1 MNPRHEPR
9 SCWGGSTLFD
19 PSLSALRSP
28 SPPLLSSPHPLSQSD
43 LPPLAEISLSRSV
56 GCLGRSAAPLT
67 SQATT
72 SNSLP
77 PLQREHRLLQLLELS
92 AIQLLIFEP
101 QRVPERPGQRLLQH
115 PTSGA
120 RLSAGS
126 GEGPAVSARPLLH
139 HKSEARRRL
148 QLGRQA
154 RAACGE
160 KPGRCCGSPGTGT
173 PSPRTLLYLPPGI
186 TQHTLL

>member
-1 MNPRHEPR
+1 LNPRHEPR

-72 SNSLP
+72 SNSP
-77 PLQREHRLLQLLELS
+77 RARSRAPRPLTRKR
-92 AIQLLIFEP
+92 
-101 QRVPERPGQRLLQH
+101 
-115 PTSGA
+115 TSGGWVG
-120 RLSAGS
+120 RLTALPKQRCKPRTFSRGNQNSREEFLIATYY
-126 GEGPAVSARPLLH
+126 LNT
-139 HKSEARRRL
+139 EARFRIAPASA
-148 QLGRQA
+148 QIASLGTA
-154 RAACGE
+154 
-160 KPGRCCGSPGTGT
+160 RCCPYHRIVAGCACRVSLSLSLSLSLSPPAPGT
-173 PSPRTLLYLPPGI
+173 PLP
-186 TQHTLL
+186 HR